1 MRSRRV
7 LTLNPSQELI
17 LPRSGCSPSMNVG
30 QTPGLMGTGRSSMR
44 EAVRSCGQNYWN
56 LSGKKSLTSG
66 QRGQRQDF
74 QNGLA
79 NVLVKRLEMQRHLKG
94 MKKQLLRRKRMKK
107 QLLRRKRR
115 KKKKKRNKSSFK
127 EKDENKRFLST
138 DQILL
143 PLLPYQEENPMSS
156 LRAEHHLGYCRSCLR
171 MYTNTSGQHRCN
183 VQSENFEI
191 ND

>member
-94 MKKQLLRRKRMKK
+94 MKKQLLRRKR
-107 QLLRRKRR
+107 RRKR
-115 KKKKKRNKSSFK
+115 KKKKKRRNKTSFK

-143 PLLPYQEENPMSS
+143 PLLPYQEGNPTSS
-156 LRAEHHLGYCRSCLR
+156 LRTEHHLGYCRSCLR
-171 MYTNTSGQHRCN
+171 MYTNTSGQHR
-183 VQSENFEI
+183 
-191 ND
+191 

>member
-44 EAVRSCGQNYWN
+44 EAVRSCGQNYWK

-74 QNGLA
+74 QNGLVSDQA
-79 NVLVKRLEMQRHLKG
+79 KRKVIQKHQREK
-94 MKKQLLRRKRMKK
+94 MMAELLRRKKK
-107 QLLRRKRR
+107 R
-115 KKKKKRNKSSFK
+115 KKKKK
-127 EKDENKRFLST
+127 KRRRRKRWNNNNLH
-138 DQILL
+138 
-143 PLLPYQEENPMSS
+143 PK
-156 LRAEHHLGYCRSCLR
+156 RR
-171 MYTNTSGQHRCN
+171 
-183 VQSENFEI
+183 
-191 ND
+191 

>member
-56 LSGKKSLTSG
+56 LSGKKSLMSG

-94 MKKQLLRRKRMKK
+94 MKKQLEMQRHLKKRKRRRK
-107 QLLRRKRR
+107 R
-115 KKKKKRNKSSFK
+115 KKKKKR
-127 EKDENKRFLST
+127 R
-138 DQILL
+138 
-143 PLLPYQEENPMSS
+143 
-156 LRAEHHLGYCRSCLR
+156 
-171 MYTNTSGQHRCN
+171 
-183 VQSENFEI
+183 
-191 ND
+191 